1 MRNTGGLV
9 ASGADELNIG
19 SMKGHF
25 FRDDAALGDFEGG
38 FGVTFDFIDT
48 FDDDFGGVG
57 ESGNDF
63 ALFTLILT
71 GEDLNVIA
79 LFDMKF
85 NERHDITTLK
95 DFGREGNDFHEIF
108 IAEFTSDGT
117 ENTSAARGFIVFDDD
132 GGIVVEADIGTVLT
146 AESLF

>member
-1 MRNTGGLV
+1 MRNTSGLI
-9 ASGADELNIG
+9 ASRANELNFAG
-19 SMKGHF
+19 VNWHF
-25 FRDDAALGDFEGG
+25 LRDDAALRDFEGW
-38 FGVTFDFIDT
+38 FGVAFDFIDT
-48 FDDDFGGVG
+48 FDDDFGGIG
-57 ESGNDF
+57 ESGNYF
-63 ALFTLILT
+63 ALFTLIFT

-132 GGIVVEADIGTVLT
+132 GGIFIEADIGTVLT
-146 AESLF
+146 AEPLF